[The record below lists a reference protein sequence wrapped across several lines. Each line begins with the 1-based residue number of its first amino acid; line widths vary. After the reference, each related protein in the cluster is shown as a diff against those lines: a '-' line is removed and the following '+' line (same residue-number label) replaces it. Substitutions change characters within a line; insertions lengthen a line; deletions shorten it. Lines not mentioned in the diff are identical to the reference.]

1 MGERDRRASSARIA
15 EVLDHP
21 MVRRL
26 SFALAQRVPQRMDPG
41 GHARRAAVALI
52 LRTSEHSVLELLMIK
67 RAEYAGDPWS
77 GHIALPGGREEPY
90 DRSLEDTVIRETREE
105 TALDLAH
112 DGLLFG
118 RLDDLGPHSTPLPP
132 ITITPFIAAYGARGP
147 VTLSPEVA
155 EAFWVPVDALRDPRA
170 SREIVLELTGG
181 PRRVPSFEHEGRI
194 IWGLTERILRQ
205 FLSLAGSGLES

>member
-1 MGERDRRASSARIA
+1 MDERGRRSSA
-15 EVLDHP
+15 EGLDDVLNHP

-26 SFALAQRVPQRMDPG
+26 SLVLAQRVPQRLELGVPT
-41 GHARRAAVALI
+41 RRAAVALI
-52 LRTSEHSVLELLMIK
+52 LRTSERGLLELLMIR
-67 RAEYAGDPWS
+67 RAEYEGDPWS
-77 GHIALPGGREEPY
+77 GHIALPGGREEPC

-105 TALDLAH
+105 TALDLAR
-112 DGLLFG
+112 DGLIFG
-118 RLDDLGPHSTPLPP
+118 RLDDLGPRSAPLPP
-132 ITITPFIAAYGARGP
+132 ITISPFLVAYGATGI

-155 EAFWVPVDALRDPRA
+155 EAFWVPVEALRDPRA

-205 FLSLAGSGLES
+205 FLSLAK

>member
-1 MGERDRRASSARIA
+1 ME
-15 EVLDHP
+15 L
-21 MVRRL
+21 
-26 SFALAQRVPQRMDPG
+26 G
-41 GHARRAAVALI
+41 GGARRAAVALI
-52 LRTSEHSVLELLMIK
+52 LRASEDGLLELLMIK

-77 GHIALPGGREEPY
+77 GHIALPGGREEPG
-90 DRSLEDTVIRETREE
+90 DRTLENTAIRETREE
-105 TALDLAH
+105 TALDLTH

-118 RLDDLGPHSTPLPP
+118 RLDDLGPRSAPLPP
-132 ITITPFIAAYGARGP
+132 ITITPFLFVYGAPGI

-170 SREIVLELTGG
+170 SHEIVLELTGG

-205 FLSLAGSGLES
+205 FLALAE